1 MQAMIDQRPPSVNR
15 KGLNKTAFFIN
26 LVNINKSLKR
36 NFMMVNVYEHAVKT
50 ITGEETTL
58 GCFRGKTLLIVN
70 VASECG
76 LTPQYSGLQNLYN
89 QYSSRGLCVIGFPCN
104 QFGSQEPG
112 SEEEIKSF
120 CTTNYNITFP
130 MYSKIEVNGNK
141 RHPLYTQLVGNGK
154 DISWN
159 FEKFLVSKDSLL
171 IQRFSPKTTPEDPIL
186 IQAIEEN
193 ID

>member
-1 MQAMIDQRPPSVNR
+1 
-15 KGLNKTAFFIN
+15 
-26 LVNINKSLKR
+26 
-36 NFMMVNVYEHAVKT
+36 MVSIYEHAVKT
-50 ITGEETTL
+50 IAGEETTL
-58 GCFRGKTLLIVN
+58 GCFRDKTLLIVN

-76 LTPQYSGLQNLYN
+76 LTPQYSGLQNLHN

-112 SEEEIKSF
+112 TEEEIKSF

-130 MYSKIEVNGNK
+130 MYSKIEVNGKK
-141 RHPLYTQLVGNGK
+141 RHALYTQLVGNGK

-159 FEKFLVSKDSLL
+159 FEKFLVSKDSLSTL
-171 IQRFSPKTTPEDPIL
+171 RFSPKTTPNDPIL

>member
-1 MQAMIDQRPPSVNR
+1 
-15 KGLNKTAFFIN
+15 
-26 LVNINKSLKR
+26 
-36 NFMMVNVYEHAVKT
+36 MVNVYEHAVKT

>member
-1 MQAMIDQRPPSVNR
+1 
-15 KGLNKTAFFIN
+15 
-26 LVNINKSLKR
+26 
-36 NFMMVNVYEHAVKT
+36 MMVSIYEHPVKT

-58 GCFRGKTLLIVN
+58 GCFKGKTLLIVN

-76 LTPQYSGLQNLYN
+76 LTPQYSGLQNLHN
-89 QYSSRGLCVIGFPCN
+89 QYSNRGLCVIGFPCN

-130 MYSKIEVNGNK
+130 MYSKIEVNGKK
-141 RHPLYTQLVGNGK
+141 RHALYTQLVGNGK

-159 FEKFLVSKDSLL
+159 FEKFLVSKDSLSIL
-171 IQRFSPKTTPEDPIL
+171 RFSPKTTPNDPIL

>member
-1 MQAMIDQRPPSVNR
+1 M
-15 KGLNKTAFFIN
+15 
-26 LVNINKSLKR
+26 VNI
-36 NFMMVNVYEHAVKT
+36 YEHPVET
-50 ITGEETTL
+50 TTGEETTPE
-58 GCFRGKTLLIVN
+58 CFRGKTLLIVN

-76 LTPQYSGLQNLYN
+76 LTPQYSGLQNLHN
-89 QYSSRGLCVIGFPCN
+89 QYSNRGLCVIGFPCN

-130 MYSKIEVNGNK
+130 MYSKIEVNGKK
-141 RHPLYTQLVGNGK
+141 RHALYTQLVGNGK

-159 FEKFLVSKDSLL
+159 FEKFLVSKDSLSTL
-171 IQRFSPKTTPEDPIL
+171 RFSPKTTPDDPIL